1 MLNGDIKVL
10 DMFENDQQTR
20 INNFELLENSF
31 KTNFTDSISVAYFKK
46 L

>member
-1 MLNGDIKVL
+1 MKIFTVFDILN
-10 DMFENDQQTR
+10 NDQQTR
-20 INNFELLENSF
+20 INNFELSKSSF